1 MLVFYSKHNVSGWK
15 SSPCKVDS
23 TACVFFIGYNLQNS
37 YNKTFYDE
45 PLKKKDIISSRPHDM
60 SHVVKYFTSM

>member
-45 PLKKKDIISSRPHDM
+45 PMKKK
-60 SHVVKYFTSM
+60 T